1 MKKTLLTTLLMML
14 LSVAMFAAKEDS
26 YVLYT
31 GFEDGIV
38 PEGWTQENVAGQTP
52 WIVEKGDEAQY
63 PVGAAAGDYRLLLRN
78 TTSQTQRFVTRLIT
92 PVIDLRDVTLPVL
105 MFSHAQQQRT
115 GDVDTLRVY
124 YRSSADS
131 RWVLLAT
138 YPDKEH
144 VKYAKWTEES
154 IDLPAQTGTYQIAFE
169 GSDNFG
175 RGIALDEIIV
185 RPMPTCDVPS
195 NITVGGLTT
204 TSATLSWLASMDAD
218 SIEVVVS
225 KSPADSAYY
234 IKPSDIVVHTFTDK
248 FSYALDSLERNAWY
262 YCYLNSYCANETS
275 GWAADTFRTRNI
287 SDVPYVQDFNKTY
300 LANAPTHMEY
310 MTSGT
315 SIMEADGVT
324 MKIMPYVNRNTAEA
338 DWRRYAYDSTT
349 CLVFSGSSTSVT
361 SVIAAGEYAYC
372 ATPEMNV
379 DDIRK
384 LSVTFWGDAERYV
397 GDDYAG
403 GIIVGVMTNPD
414 EYATFVPVDTCYL
427 SGEYNHRRFTVD
439 LKNYAGYTLGET
451 TTYGK
456 YIAFASDFKDKK
468 NIFYLD
474 NLTVD
479 YTLEATI
486 PQGLSY
492 ADADYNSLKVS
503 VEDLGASTSWNL
515 LIATD
520 LVYNGS
526 KPNKVIWE
534 KFGLTEK
541 TVEVKSDTL
550 NGKAIYLYAQG
561 VNGADTSIFAL
572 PVGLKMP
579 RMQDTLPYE
588 ITFNAKELAKGYYTQ
603 SDILPF
609 WRGYTTRQIF
619 NDLIFDISNSVGDWP
634 WYYSSAPAMV
644 LRQIGGYIALPAV
657 PDVKDVFMSFSISPY
672 YSSATYAE
680 DARVAL
686 GVMTNPYDPATFDS
700 LAVFDGT
707 GTTSPRIQNCSYAFV
722 NYTGEGKYIAIKC
735 VQPKSGKID
744 DVLVNIYAV
753 SMASQSSRPRP
764 YDVLVEAGA
773 DSAKIAWK
781 GNTEAKHQ
789 VVITKMKPTAVSTDS
804 YGTYSIQYVSDN
816 TAVDTIVSGLDVNLA
831 LDPHSAYQL
840 SVSVIYGNDTLP
852 GIVNYSFNT
861 DCREKESIPYN
872 EDFEAYAANSQF
884 KQYPACWIGSPW
896 KSYNSG
902 GSYSHTEYYPNIST
916 SSLDGYT
923 HSGKNILMLGASTTS
938 TTDSW
943 VALPEFDAEINTLEL
958 SMWIRPA
965 STSYNDTIEIGLIP
979 ANATDLTAFEHIEY
993 VKIQGSSTFKE
1004 YIVRMDDYQ
1013 GVTSGKRI
1021 CMVKRTAQNHY
1032 YYIDDLEVRLLSACP
1047 KIMDVELENIGTMG
1061 ATAKWKSQ
1069 ISSEWEFLMTSKP
1082 MTKEGLDTIQRTKI
1096 DSTVVLLWENVTTN
1110 PYAFISDSAKINTT
1124 YYVYVR
1130 GICDGNAGKWSEG
1143 VSFATMCEGAE
1154 IDTYTENF
1162 SVVGNSECWTM
1173 GMRSGDI
1180 ASTNLKFTNGYLY
1193 MFNIAST
1200 DGAYAIMPPMNTE
1213 DISKYQISFDAHGG
1227 TTTAYLKE
1235 LTVGVITNASD
1246 LTTFEKMTTLK
1257 LNQVTATSVAT
1268 NYGFDQAYRYTV
1280 RFDSYDGDWRG
1291 NKGNRVMFLSESGD
1305 KQNYIYIDNVSFN
1318 LIGDVEEPLEVWAEE
1333 VGEKYAV
1340 LVWDSVGTK
1349 YNVKVSSKKID
1360 PANEVGDAFDG
1371 QANSA
1376 TIRVEGLTMLTTYY
1390 VYVQTV
1396 GANGATSKWS
1406 NVRWFTT
1413 VCPPSYTLPYVND
1426 FSGKV
1431 LPTSAPYDGV
1441 DCWQHYYD
1449 TIAIADYISGS
1460 SYYCRPYATANKA
1473 GTVAG
1478 DNGMYF
1484 GSTYGKGTTAPK
1496 SATAVLPAIDADLSK
1511 AMIEFDWKS
1520 STTTNTDANPN
1531 IRKMAIGIAN
1541 YAEPLDSVLETA
1553 QWVDTLTTEG
1563 YIGTWKHEMLPLNK
1577 YIGEGKYIVLRMFDG
1592 NNVEGTTAYYAYL
1605 DNLQVTEAPDVF
1617 APASIECGKMFGS
1630 TAELTWT
1637 QTLGNYSQWQVVAVP
1652 TGDSIPANP
1661 AVQTFDTTACVFA
1674 GLTSAT
1680 TYDFY
1685 VRAVASDGKL
1695 SPWVATP
1702 ATGTTLYL
1710 VEVTDASWNFDSQA
1724 TQEHYNNS
1732 TYWKEKGWLQGM
1744 VRGAWS
1750 NTYVPYLYANT
1761 INATSKLRTSWYSF
1775 SGDTCLRVYSTSTQ
1789 GGYTVMPQ
1797 INCNLDSMQLRFKI
1811 NATYCN
1817 ESTKAVTATYARGS
1831 YVHAVKVGYMTD
1843 PYDYSTFKEITTYNY
1858 EFPQSGTL
1866 TLDDDPTGNRFWQE
1880 VTIPLYGVGEGNYLV
1895 FSSDFTSGTNQIYI
1909 DDVIVEKEAGCSVP
1923 LRVAVDSLVYDA
1935 AKFVWGS
1942 GKTAWD
1948 VQVLTDS
1955 VGGGDSIVVATTVNE
1970 LAFTA
1975 KALTEKTNYTFRVR
1989 SNCGEDNVSDWV
2001 SLAFTT
2007 PCSPTLEESASWGFV
2022 ENLYQYGTSAS
2033 YLIPECTAAGVL
2045 YNGVP
2050 NTSTTYVPYAITNAA
2065 ATTYGVCYSRG
2076 DTVGGK
2082 ALQFYTTSSYYN
2094 AYWVMPDLGF
2104 ELDSMTLH
2112 FWGRAA
2118 RFNSCRGTNA
2128 TYVDRIAAVNS
2139 SYSRTLIIGVV
2150 TDASDISTFIPLDT
2164 IMYDKVWKGTINTS
2178 MADRFQKDDK
2188 TGNSWWQEYALP
2200 LAKYAGK
2207 GRITFLAP
2215 KPTATS
2221 YFYIDDVEVVKGTF
2235 CTAPSGVRI
2244 SEIGSRFATIAWNL
2258 PDDACDSVAIEFYA
2272 ANKDGSVS
2280 DTVLYSVDS
2289 LITSR
2294 QLTFDSLTPATKY
2307 YYRIKHLCSAEEE
2320 SAWSDMNELNTS
2332 YEAPLFTEDFQEER
2346 TYPVNW
2352 TRGGSTSA
2360 PTSTS
2365 STASDIASFIAT
2377 GKVGAFTSDAAT
2389 SNAAWRRNSDDQ
2401 YGMGDGSIYSI
2412 LSTGTGSSVTYS
2424 FAWLFT
2430 PVIYLDNAQA
2440 QNMMLSFDMGMWNST
2455 RKSAPKELGLNDQ
2468 FVILVSEDGGESWSM
2483 DNTFSWKADGTG
2495 DYDYNEVQNERR
2507 TWYVDMTKYLDKSI
2521 KIAFYAESRTYQGVN
2536 TGNYLYL
2543 DNVQLNAYT
2552 KNEYDAQIC
2561 RWNDY
2566 ADATFEIDAYDL
2578 KVGKTTRYDE
2588 YIQSQKKENP
2598 DKLTILN
2605 LAVECDTITQL
2616 SATVCEG
2623 GDYEENGFVIHNA
2636 TSSDTYKRKLS
2647 GENKC
2652 DSIVELQLNV
2662 IPKIRVNL
2670 EETICQGVYYEFNG
2684 VKYYTNT
2691 TITETFTATSGC
2703 DSIVTLYLTVAP
2715 ILESEPEEVYLCPG
2729 KSYNFTEKYPEITE
2743 AGTYVDTLVN
2753 ARGCDSL
2760 VTLTVHN
2767 VPAAQTLIRAAI
2779 CQGDR
2784 YDEYPFRGLQEAG
2797 DWESKL
2803 ETVYGCDSIVT
2814 LHLLV
2819 AAANTETQSFELYDT
2834 ISSANLPYVLN
2845 GLELLQ
2851 AGTERGVYTRPVT
2864 LGCGEATVVINVDN
2878 ADGIDDIFANTLAVT
2893 PNPVSVGEAVRVMGQ
2908 FSNAEV
2914 EVITATGAVAYR
2926 QHFTTGQ
2933 ITLPGI
2939 SAAGI
2944 YLVRLTDNKGE
2955 YHAKL
2960 VVK

>member
-1 MKKTLLTTLLMML
+1 
-14 LSVAMFAAKEDS
+14 
-26 YVLYT
+26 
-31 GFEDGIV
+31 
-38 PEGWTQENVAGQTP
+38 
-52 WIVEKGDEAQY
+52 
-63 PVGAAAGDYRLLLRN
+63 
-78 TTSQTQRFVTRLIT
+78 
-92 PVIDLRDVTLPVL
+92 
-105 MFSHAQQQRT
+105 
-115 GDVDTLRVY
+115 
-124 YRSSADS
+124 
-131 RWVLLAT
+131 
-138 YPDKEH
+138 
-144 VKYAKWTEES
+144 
-154 IDLPAQTGTYQIAFE
+154 
-169 GSDNFG
+169 
-175 RGIALDEIIV
+175 
-185 RPMPTCDVPS
+185 
-195 NITVGGLTT
+195 
-204 TSATLSWLASMDAD
+204 
-218 SIEVVVS
+218 
-225 KSPADSAYY
+225 
-234 IKPSDIVVHTFTDK
+234 
-248 FSYALDSLERNAWY
+248 
-262 YCYLNSYCANETS
+262 
-275 GWAADTFRTRNI
+275 
-287 SDVPYVQDFNKTY
+287 
-300 LANAPTHMEY
+300 
-310 MTSGT
+310 
-315 SIMEADGVT
+315 
-324 MKIMPYVNRNTAEA
+324 
-338 DWRRYAYDSTT
+338 
-349 CLVFSGSSTSVT
+349 
-361 SVIAAGEYAYC
+361 
-372 ATPEMNV
+372 
-379 DDIRK
+379 
-384 LSVTFWGDAERYV
+384 
-397 GDDYAG
+397 
-403 GIIVGVMTNPD
+403 
-414 EYATFVPVDTCYL
+414 
-427 SGEYNHRRFTVD
+427 
-439 LKNYAGYTLGET
+439 
-451 TTYGK
+451 
-456 YIAFASDFKDKK
+456 
-468 NIFYLD
+468 
-474 NLTVD
+474 
-479 YTLEATI
+479 
-486 PQGLSY
+486 
-492 ADADYNSLKVS
+492 
-503 VEDLGASTSWNL
+503 
-515 LIATD
+515 
-520 LVYNGS
+520 
-526 KPNKVIWE
+526 
-534 KFGLTEK
+534 
-541 TVEVKSDTL
+541 
-550 NGKAIYLYAQG
+550 
-561 VNGADTSIFAL
+561 
-572 PVGLKMP
+572 
-579 RMQDTLPYE
+579 
-588 ITFNAKELAKGYYTQ
+588 
-603 SDILPF
+603 
-609 WRGYTTRQIF
+609 
-619 NDLIFDISNSVGDWP
+619 
-634 WYYSSAPAMV
+634 
-644 LRQIGGYIALPAV
+644 
-657 PDVKDVFMSFSISPY
+657 
-672 YSSATYAE
+672 
-680 DARVAL
+680 
-686 GVMTNPYDPATFDS
+686 
-700 LAVFDGT
+700 
-707 GTTSPRIQNCSYAFV
+707 
-722 NYTGEGKYIAIKC
+722 
-735 VQPKSGKID
+735 
-744 DVLVNIYAV
+744 
-753 SMASQSSRPRP
+753 
-764 YDVLVEAGA
+764 
-773 DSAKIAWK
+773 
-781 GNTEAKHQ
+781 
-789 VVITKMKPTAVSTDS
+789 
-804 YGTYSIQYVSDN
+804 
-816 TAVDTIVSGLDVNLA
+816 
-831 LDPHSAYQL
+831 
-840 SVSVIYGNDTLP
+840 
-852 GIVNYSFNT
+852 
-861 DCREKESIPYN
+861 
-872 EDFEAYAANSQF
+872 
-884 KQYPACWIGSPW
+884 
-896 KSYNSG
+896 
-902 GSYSHTEYYPNIST
+902 
-916 SSLDGYT
+916 
-923 HSGKNILMLGASTTS
+923 
-938 TTDSW
+938 
-943 VALPEFDAEINTLEL
+943 
-958 SMWIRPA
+958 
-965 STSYNDTIEIGLIP
+965 
-979 ANATDLTAFEHIEY
+979 
-993 VKIQGSSTFKE
+993 
-1004 YIVRMDDYQ
+1004 
-1013 GVTSGKRI
+1013 
-1021 CMVKRTAQNHY
+1021 
-1032 YYIDDLEVRLLSACP
+1032 
-1047 KIMDVELENIGTMG
+1047 
-1061 ATAKWKSQ
+1061 
-1069 ISSEWEFLMTSKP
+1069 
-1082 MTKEGLDTIQRTKI
+1082 
-1096 DSTVVLLWENVTTN
+1096 
-1110 PYAFISDSAKINTT
+1110 
-1124 YYVYVR
+1124 
-1130 GICDGNAGKWSEG
+1130 
-1143 VSFATMCEGAE
+1143 
-1154 IDTYTENF
+1154 
-1162 SVVGNSECWTM
+1162 
-1173 GMRSGDI
+1173 
-1180 ASTNLKFTNGYLY
+1180 
-1193 MFNIAST
+1193 
-1200 DGAYAIMPPMNTE
+1200 
-1213 DISKYQISFDAHGG
+1213 
-1227 TTTAYLKE
+1227 
-1235 LTVGVITNASD
+1235 
-1246 LTTFEKMTTLK
+1246 
-1257 LNQVTATSVAT
+1257 
-1268 NYGFDQAYRYTV
+1268 
-1280 RFDSYDGDWRG
+1280 
-1291 NKGNRVMFLSESGD
+1291 
-1305 KQNYIYIDNVSFN
+1305 
-1318 LIGDVEEPLEVWAEE
+1318 
-1333 VGEKYAV
+1333 
-1340 LVWDSVGTK
+1340 
-1349 YNVKVSSKKID
+1349 
-1360 PANEVGDAFDG
+1360 
-1371 QANSA
+1371 
-1376 TIRVEGLTMLTTYY
+1376 
-1390 VYVQTV
+1390 
-1396 GANGATSKWS
+1396 
-1406 NVRWFTT
+1406 
-1413 VCPPSYTLPYVND
+1413 
-1426 FSGKV
+1426 
-1431 LPTSAPYDGV
+1431 
-1441 DCWQHYYD
+1441 
-1449 TIAIADYISGS
+1449 
-1460 SYYCRPYATANKA
+1460 
-1473 GTVAG
+1473 
-1478 DNGMYF
+1478 
-1484 GSTYGKGTTAPK
+1484 
-1496 SATAVLPAIDADLSK
+1496 
-1511 AMIEFDWKS
+1511 
-1520 STTTNTDANPN
+1520 
-1531 IRKMAIGIAN
+1531 
-1541 YAEPLDSVLETA
+1541 
-1553 QWVDTLTTEG
+1553 
-1563 YIGTWKHEMLPLNK
+1563 
-1577 YIGEGKYIVLRMFDG
+1577 
-1592 NNVEGTTAYYAYL
+1592 
-1605 DNLQVTEAPDVF
+1605 
-1617 APASIECGKMFGS
+1617 
-1630 TAELTWT
+1630 
-1637 QTLGNYSQWQVVAVP
+1637 
-1652 TGDSIPANP
+1652 
-1661 AVQTFDTTACVFA
+1661 
-1674 GLTSAT
+1674 
-1680 TYDFY
+1680 
-1685 VRAVASDGKL
+1685 
-1695 SPWVATP
+1695 
-1702 ATGTTLYL
+1702 
-1710 VEVTDASWNFDSQA
+1710 
-1724 TQEHYNNS
+1724 
-1732 TYWKEKGWLQGM
+1732 
-1744 VRGAWS
+1744 
-1750 NTYVPYLYANT
+1750 
-1761 INATSKLRTSWYSF
+1761 
-1775 SGDTCLRVYSTSTQ
+1775 
-1789 GGYTVMPQ
+1789 MPQ

-2944 YLVRLTDNKGE
+2944 YLVRLTDNTGV